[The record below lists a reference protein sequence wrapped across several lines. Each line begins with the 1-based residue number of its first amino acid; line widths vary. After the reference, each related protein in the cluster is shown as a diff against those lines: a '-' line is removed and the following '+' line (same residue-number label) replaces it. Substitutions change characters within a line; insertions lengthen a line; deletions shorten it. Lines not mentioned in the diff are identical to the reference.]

1 MFMGDELAT
10 ARLRDARISISFLI
24 AITSFAALVVI
35 IAGLLSTARA
45 AEETPQPQ
53 TIERL
58 ADSGASPAAAPLVS
72 SSAAPVMR
80 PHMAKE
86 ANEQIMRGLTML
98 LAALTGASALAIWRR
113 RVKGLMTA
121 RAR

>member
-53 TIERL
+53 TIEQL
-58 ADSGASPAAAPLVS
+58 TDSGAAPVAGPLVS
-72 SSAAPVMR
+72 SSAAPATR

-86 ANEQIMRGLTML
+86 ADQQIMSGLTML
-98 LAALTGASALAIWRR
+98 LLALTGASALAIWRR
-113 RVKGLMTA
+113 RIKGPITA
-121 RAR
+121 RAS

>member
-24 AITSFAALVVI
+24 AITSFAALVI
-35 IAGLLSTARA
+35 IVAGLLSTARA

-53 TIERL
+53 TIEQL
-58 ADSGASPAAAPLVS
+58 TNSGATPVTAPLVS
-72 SSAAPVMR
+72 SSAAPATR
-80 PHMAKE
+80 SHKAKE
-86 ANEQIMRGLTML
+86 ADEQIMSGLTML
-98 LAALTGASALAIWRR
+98 LLALTGASALAIWRR
-113 RVKGLMTA
+113 RVKGLVTA

>member
-35 IAGLLSTARA
+35 IVGLLSTARA

-53 TIERL
+53 TIEQL
-58 ADSGASPAAAPLVS
+58 TDSGAAPVAAPLVS
-72 SSAAPVMR
+72 SAAPATR

-86 ANEQIMRGLTML
+86 ADEQIMRGLTML
-98 LAALTGASALAIWRR
+98 LLALTSASALAIWRR
-113 RVKGLMTA
+113 RVKGLVTA